1 MPSYTHKKLSGGVLA
16 WLFVWSEVQTCIW
29 PGWCHCHSLSLAPV
43 KSRLVLPFW
52 YRLTR
57 VVPDKGPINGC
68 VCVLYPQNS
77 DRIVTIDSVTSF
89 DPMYTTSY
97 RWISAASSQAAASG
111 RHQSTAGQQ
120 RTSSMLLLLSID
132 GTDRRTH
139 GHYIACGPRQWAY
152 LSDIMPDVTEPNRMP
167 AMKSEYVSG
176 TRKLRPQTKS
186 NWNTVQRTKAPRFLR
201 MIYDCMCY
209 VNFNSR
215 VSF

>member
-1 MPSYTHKKLSGGVLA
+1 
-16 WLFVWSEVQTCIW
+16 
-29 PGWCHCHSLSLAPV
+29 
-43 KSRLVLPFW
+43 
-52 YRLTR
+52 
-57 VVPDKGPINGC
+57 
-68 VCVLYPQNS
+68 
-77 DRIVTIDSVTSF
+77 
-89 DPMYTTSY
+89 MYTTSY

-111 RHQSTAGQQ
+111 RHQSTAGKQ

-201 MIYDCMCY
+201 MIRLYVLRQLQLTCFFLVY
-209 VNFNSR
+209 VNFERLQQQSIS
-215 VSF
+215 VCTF